1 METVELT
8 ASAQEMEAFMPI
20 ENWKEF
26 FNLKT
31 FAAAFK
37 RREGARRIEKV
48 AELAPL
54 QRIKADDIE
63 VAFRELGWGEPLF
76 MIPAYSVTMDMWD
89 ARLLWH
95 LASRYRVII
104 FDNRGM
110 GKTSA
115 GTEPWSIDRFVADTA
130 GLIRELGYERANV
143 LGWSLGG
150 DIALG
155 LAVAYPET
163 VERLIIYAGDCG
175 GPHVI
180 AAPKYH
186 EVLKRVFRY
195 GYVPFEEFLAI
206 LFPPAWMKAH
216 PDYWQ
221 SVPLLKQRFH
231 PWRIARQNRAY
242 EEWPGVYEEL
252 PAIEAPVL
260 VITGTEDVS
269 TPPENADLL
278 VGRISGA
285 RLVRFRGAG
294 HGLMYQ
300 YPDELARSIIDF
312 LPTS

>member
-1 METVELT
+1 METETEVL
-8 ASAQEMEAFMPI
+8 MPI
-20 ENWKEF
+20 DNWKEF
-26 FNLKT
+26 FSLET
-31 FAAAFK
+31 FVAAFK
-37 RREGARRIEKV
+37 RRKGVRRIEKI
-48 AELAPL
+48 AEMAPL
-54 QRIKADDIE
+54 QRAKVGDID
-63 VAFRELGWGEPLF
+63 VAFRELGRGEPLF
-76 MIPAYSVTMDMWD
+76 MITAYSVSMDMWD
-89 ARLLWH
+89 ARLLRH

-110 GKTSA
+110 GKTTA
-115 GTEPWSIDRFVADTA
+115 GTAPWSIGRFAADTA
-130 GLIRELGYERANV
+130 GFIRQSGYERANV

-155 LAVAYPET
+155 LAVAYPRM

-175 GPHVI
+175 GPHKI

-195 GYVPFEEFLAI
+195 GYVPFGEFLSI
-206 LFPPAWMKAH
+206 LFPPSWMKAH
-216 PDYWQ
+216 PDYWR
-221 SVPLLKQRFH
+221 SVPLIRQRFH

-269 TPPENADLL
+269 TPPENADIL
-278 VGRISGA
+278 VERIPGA

-300 YPDELARSIIDF
+300 YPDELSQSIFEF
-312 LPTS
+312 LPAS